1 MIKKFFISLILF
13 LLIIQSAVVDTSFAI
28 TAEERLEEVEKQ
40 LIAVANQI
48 KQYEGEKTDLEKAIL
63 ANDAAIKKVNDE
75 LAVVQKELIAAELA
89 LENALEGYDE
99 ALNNLAA
106 VQQNILKE
114 QVTLGVT
121 KNEISK
127 VKDELFETQKSLNS
141 AKDQLQEKAVDMY
154 INGVMSPAT
163 ALFVDLNDLSDF
175 LAVLGYASAIVNTA
189 YEIIES
195 LNSFENLSETQTEF
209 LKDRE
214 EEREEII
221 STLQIEE
228 EKKNQISIE
237 AEEYA
242 EDVVESKIR
251 VETEKRKVE
260 NKKAAVLAERRNAQ
274 NLLTQANNQLAKLD
288 AEHANLEKLEDAIQ
302 ADIERL
308 STLGGVAPDKLTWPV
323 TGSYVSSGYKWRR
336 FRGVTSF
343 HGAIDIPGRTGTPIK
358 AAAGGVVI
366 LARYYGLAG
375 RTVFIDHGGGM
386 TTLYFHMNQI
396 KASVGQTVVT
406 GDVIGTVGTTGR
418 SSGPH
423 LHFEVRL
430 KNPNS
435 VSCSLPYLDPTSRGR
450 MNPYC
455 FLDR

>member
-1 MIKKFFISLILF
+1 MIKKFLASSLF
-13 LLIIQSAVVDTSFAI
+13 LSVLIQTIAVDHSFSI

-40 LIAVANQI
+40 LIAIANQI

-63 ANDAAIKKVNDE
+63 ENDSSLKKVNQE
-75 LAVVQKELIAAELA
+75 LSEVQKRLEAAEKA
-89 LENALEGYDE
+89 LEKALEGYDE
-99 ALNNLAA
+99 SLNNLAA
-106 VQQNILKE
+106 IQENIINE
-114 QVTLGVT
+114 QITLGTT
-121 KNEISK
+121 KNQISK
-127 VKDELFETQKSLNS
+127 VKDELFETQKNLNS
-141 AKDQLQEKAVDMY
+141 AKGELQNKAVDMY

-163 ALFVDLNDLSDF
+163 ALFINLSDLSDF
-175 LAVLGYASAIVNTA
+175 LAALGYASAIVNTA

-195 LNSFENLSETQTEF
+195 LNAFERLSETQTEF
-209 LKDRE
+209 LSERE
-214 EEREEII
+214 KEREEII
-221 STLQIEE
+221 ENLQVEE

-242 EDVVESKIR
+242 DEVEESKNR
-251 VETEKRKVE
+251 VETEKRRVE
-260 NKKAAVLAERRNAQ
+260 NKKAAVLVERKKAQ
-274 NLLTQANNQLAKLD
+274 NLLTEANNQLAKLD

-308 STLGGVAPDKLTWPV
+308 SSLGGVAPNKLTWPI

-386 TTLYFHMNQI
+386 TTLYFHMNEI
-396 KASVGQTVVT
+396 KTSVGKTVVT
-406 GDVIGTVGTTGR
+406 GDVIGTVGNTGR

-430 KNPNS
+430 KNPSS
-435 VSCSLPYLDPTSRGR
+435 VNCSLPYLDPTSRGR

-455 FLDR
+455 FLD

>member
-75 LAVVQKELIAAELA
+75 LALVQKELIAAELA
-89 LENALEGYDE
+89 LDKALEGYDE
-99 ALNNLAA
+99 SLNNLAA
-106 VQQNILKE
+106 VQENILKE

-141 AKDQLQEKAVDMY
+141 AKDELQEKAVDMY

-163 ALFVDLNDLSDF
+163 ALFVDLNELSDF

-237 AEEYA
+237 AEE
-242 EDVVESKIR
+242 
-251 VETEKRKVE
+251 
-260 NKKAAVLAERRNAQ
+260 
-274 NLLTQANNQLAKLD
+274 
-288 AEHANLEKLEDAIQ
+288 
-302 ADIERL
+302 L
-308 STLGGVAPDKLTWPV
+308 SLI
-323 TGSYVSSGYKWRR
+323 
-336 FRGVTSF
+336 
-343 HGAIDIPGRTGTPIK
+343 HI
-358 AAAGGVVI
+358 
-366 LARYYGLAG
+366 
-375 RTVFIDHGGGM
+375 
-386 TTLYFHMNQI
+386 
-396 KASVGQTVVT
+396 
-406 GDVIGTVGTTGR
+406 
-418 SSGPH
+418 
-423 LHFEVRL
+423 
-430 KNPNS
+430 
-435 VSCSLPYLDPTSRGR
+435 
-450 MNPYC
+450 
-455 FLDR
+455 

>member
-1 MIKKFFISLILF
+1 MIKKFTIYSLIAIF
-13 LLIIQSAVVDTSFAI
+13 VVQTTIVDWSYSI

-40 LIAVANQI
+40 LTAIANQI
-48 KQYEGEKTDLEKAIL
+48 KLYEGDKTDLEKAIL
-63 ANDAAIKKVNDE
+63 ENDSALKKVNAE
-75 LAVVQKELIAAELA
+75 LSEVQKKLEAAEKA
-89 LENALEGYDE
+89 LSIAIDGYDQT
-99 ALNNLAA
+99 LNDLAI
-106 VQQNILKE
+106 VQENIIEE
-114 QVTLGVT
+114 QILLGTT
-121 KNEISK
+121 KNEITK
-127 VKDELFETQKSLNS
+127 VKEELFETQKSLNK
-141 AKDQLQEKAVDMY
+141 AKNELQEKAVDMY

-163 ALFVDLNDLSDF
+163 ALFVNLNDLSDF
-175 LAVLGYASAIVNTA
+175 LAALGYASTIVNTA
-189 YEIIES
+189 YQIVES
-195 LNSFENLSETQTEF
+195 LNSFENLAETQTDF
-209 LKDRE
+209 LS
-214 EEREEII
+214 ERERERENII
-221 STLQIEE
+221 SNLQIEE
-228 EKKNQISIE
+228 EKRNQISID

-242 EDVVESKIR
+242 GQVEASKNLVESEKKQ
-251 VETEKRKVE
+251 VEK
-260 NKKAAVLAERRNAQ
+260 KKAAVLSERRKAQ

-308 STLGGVAPDKLTWPV
+308 SSLGGVAPDKLSWPV

-336 FRGVTSF
+336 LRGVTSF

-386 TTLYFHMNQI
+386 TTLYFHMNNI
-396 KASVGQTVVT
+396 RTSVGQTVVT
-406 GDVIGTVGTTGR
+406 GDVIGTIGTTGR
-418 SSGPH
+418 TTGPH

-435 VSCSLPYLDPTSRGR
+435 VNCSLPYLDPTSRGR

-455 FLDR
+455 FLN

>member
-1 MIKKFFISLILF
+1 MIKKFLISF
-13 LLIIQSAVVDTSFAI
+13 LLITVLSQTVIIDPVFSI

-40 LIAVANQI
+40 LIAIANQI
-48 KQYEGEKTDLEKAIL
+48 KQYEGDKTDLEKAIL
-63 ANDAAIKKVNDE
+63 ANDSALKKVNDE
-75 LAVVQKELIAAELA
+75 LAEVQSKLATAEIALDQ
-89 LENALEGYDE
+89 ALEGYNQSLD
-99 ALNNLAA
+99 NLTA
-106 VQQNILKE
+106 VQQNIINE
-114 QVTLGVT
+114 QITLGTT

-127 VKDELFETQKSLNS
+127 VKNELYETQKNLNS
-141 AKDQLQEKAVDMY
+141 AKGELQIKAVDMY
-154 INGVMSPAT
+154 IDGVMSPAT
-163 ALFVDLNDLSDF
+163 ALFINLSDLSDF
-175 LAVLGYASAIVNTA
+175 LAVLGYVSAIVTTA
-189 YEIIES
+189 YEIIET
-195 LNSFENLSETQTEF
+195 LNSFESLSETQTEF
-209 LKDRE
+209 LSERE
-214 EEREEII
+214 EEREKII
-221 STLQIEE
+221 ASLQIEE

-237 AEEYA
+237 AKEFASE
-242 EDVVESKIR
+242 VEASRNR
-251 VETEKRKVE
+251 VEIEKRKVE
-260 NKKAAVLAERRNAQ
+260 NKKAAVLSERRKAQ
-274 NLLTQANNQLAKLD
+274 NLLTEANNQLAKLD
-288 AEHANLEKLEDAIQ
+288 EEHANLEKLEDAIQ

-308 STLGGVAPDKLTWPV
+308 SSLGGEAPNKLTWPI

-386 TTLYFHMNQI
+386 TTLYFHMNEI
-396 KASVGQTVVT
+396 RTSVGQTVVT
-406 GDVIGTVGTTGR
+406 GDVIGTVGNTGR
-418 SSGPH
+418 STGPH

-430 KNPNS
+430 KNPSS